1 MVSLSLAQ
9 GACGAIGLDTCPF
22 MLSSMCFLTS
32 SPKAPSVTVIIDT
45 AAASRLDSAQM
56 ATAAWQPSITGVMM
70 SVGTPSKQLSSEQSN
85 RRGRVCGAATKYRQ
99 AGSRRSCVF
108 CGRLLKF
115 RVVCQPSP
123 GAVLALLPLKTF

>member
-1 MVSLSLAQ
+1 M
-9 GACGAIGLDTCPF
+9 GT
-22 MLSSMCFLTS
+22 
-32 SPKAPSVTVIIDT
+32 T
-45 AAASRLDSAQM
+45 AWR
-56 ATAAWQPSITGVMM
+56 PSITGIMM

-123 GAVLALLPLKTF
+123 GAVLALQPLKTF